1 MTRDQRRKISSLV
14 FGPPPGGIVTGTIIN
29 VVTVIIGGA
38 LGTLLG
44 ARLPEKMRTTV
55 MHGLG
60 LMTSVI
66 GLQMALGSRNVLIVL
81 VSILIGG
88 VVGELLGIQSGLDTL
103 GKNLEERFARGG
115 EAGKFTRGFV
125 TASLIFC
132 IGPLTILGSIQDG
145 LIGDFN
151 LLTIKSTL
159 DGFAAL
165 AFSSTLGIGVAFAAL
180 TILVYQGAISLV
192 AMLVGSALGSVTRE
206 TPWVIE
212 MSATGG
218 VLIMGIS
225 LILLELKQVRVGN
238 LLPAIFI
245 APLIVVVLAA
255 LNIKF

>member
-1 MTRDQRRKISSLV
+1 MI
-14 FGPPPGGIVTGTIIN
+14 GTIIN
-29 VVTVIIGGA
+29 ILTVVIGGT
-38 LGTLLG
+38 LGAILG
-44 ARLPEKMRTTV
+44 ARLPEQMRATV

-60 LMTSVI
+60 LMVMVI
-66 GLQMALGSRNVLIVL
+66 GLQMALASHNVLIVL

-88 VVGELLGIQSGLDTL
+88 ILGELLGIQAGLDAL
-103 GKNLEERFARGG
+103 GKNLEDRFARGG

-132 IGPLTILGSIQDG
+132 VGPLTILGSIQDG

-151 LLTIKSTL
+151 LLVIKSTL

-165 AFSSTLGIGVAFAAL
+165 AFSSTLGIGVAFSAL
-180 TILVYQGAISLV
+180 TILVYQGALSL
-192 AMLVGSALGSVTRE
+192 AAIFVGSALGSVSRE

-225 LILLELKQVRVGN
+225 LILLDLKQVRVGN

-245 APLIVVVLAA
+245 APLIVVALAA
-255 LNIKF
+255 LNIRF